1 MNLKKNGL
9 KMAAILTLAAIVLS
23 ACDYTVSTAPAA
35 TPTLL
40 TPSGQFIQTTPLS
53 GETTFNDLATAGAL
67 QSSQTQ
73 TAMALGG
80 TPATPQ
86 PVVVTGT
93 GVTPQTGITPTNIVP
108 GATTAVA
115 ATVAV
120 VATTPSGPVPTS
132 GPKPASYTLQA
143 GEFPYCIARR
153 FNVNPDE
160 LLSLNGIS
168 DGGLYMPG
176 LVLKIP
182 QTGNTFPA
190 SRALQ
195 THPATYTVVSGDE
208 TLYSVACKYGD
219 VDPAAIASMNGI
231 AVSTKLTVG
240 QKLNIP

>member
-1 MNLKKNGL
+1 MTLKPYGL
-9 KMAAILTLAAIVLS
+9 KMVAIFALAAIALS
-23 ACDYTVSTAPAA
+23 ACNQTVSTAPAA

-53 GETTFNDLATAGAL
+53 AEMSFNELATSGA
-67 QSSQTQ
+67 QTSQTQ
-73 TAMALGG
+73 TAMAVGG

-93 GVTPQTGITPTNIVP
+93 PLDGATPTNIVP
-108 GATTAVA
+108 GATIAVDA
-115 ATVAV
+115 ATIAP
-120 VATTPSGPVPTS
+120 VATNTSGPVPTS

-160 LLSLNGIS
+160 LLSLNGIY
-168 DGGLYMPG
+168 DGGLFMPG
-176 LVLKIP
+176 LALKIP
-182 QTGNTFPA
+182 QTGNPFPA

-219 VDPAAIASMNGI
+219 VEPAAIASANGI
-231 AVSTKLTVG
+231 AVSAKLTVG